1 MTERQYS
8 RQTFSRRLRTQLL
21 AIYIAIITL
30 FVGGVSILSYKQS
43 ETVVRDQS
51 GEIMQQYFQ
60 QSEYG
65 IKQQTQEVEKLL
77 RLLMIQEDLQEYM
90 REGWDKSYD
99 TVRRTMEIF
108 SYTNTVLGNYEYIDS
123 VYYYGNDGTALGVE
137 NDSNHL
143 TQGTD
148 LNLPWYQLDISQE
161 TGNHTGAVFWYG
173 GYSSKDFAIEPFER
187 DIPYVTAVSAVWLEP
202 GRYAVI
208 VVNIRQEQFAH
219 LFAQSQNIEERE
231 NYLINDNGEII
242 IHQDEK
248 KVGSQVDFDL
258 QNLKQDNEEYFMNG
272 DIQIN
277 YHRIED
283 LSWTFITEIPQKVLY
298 KELTALKRSF
308 FILAAG
314 GIAAAAALSAYSLY
328 RLTLPLNDLRRA
340 MERMENGALGEKLD
354 ESSKNEL
361 GLLGRQF
368 NKMSGSI
375 QTMVGQIRQM
385 EEEKRILEKEALQG
399 QLNPHF
405 LFNTLSNMRF
415 MAQMGQMEP
424 LETCF
429 GALGKILLPM
439 YRSTGEMWS
448 LRQELD
454 YLSNYF
460 TILNCRF
467 GGKLSLEIEI
477 EDVYM
482 DMQVLKFI
490 LQPLAENAAEH
501 GFRNGEEEGIII
513 LGAEQKEDRLTLY
526 MEDNG
531 KGIPPKEQER
541 LEQTLKQAENQKE
554 LYRNHV
560 GIVNVHRRLKV
571 HFGEEY
577 GLRLE
582 SVFGEFTCVY
592 LTMPV
597 IKEKS

>member
-1 MTERQYS
+1 MEGIMTERQYS

-405 LFNTLSNMRF
+405 L
-415 MAQMGQMEP
+415 
-424 LETCF
+424 
-429 GALGKILLPM
+429 I
-439 YRSTGEMWS
+439 
-448 LRQELD
+448 
-454 YLSNYF
+454 
-460 TILNCRF
+460 
-467 GGKLSLEIEI
+467 
-477 EDVYM
+477 
-482 DMQVLKFI
+482 
-490 LQPLAENAAEH
+490 H
-501 GFRNGEEEGIII
+501 
-513 LGAEQKEDRLTLY
+513 
-526 MEDNG
+526 
-531 KGIPPKEQER
+531 
-541 LEQTLKQAENQKE
+541 
-554 LYRNHV
+554 
-560 GIVNVHRRLKV
+560 
-571 HFGEEY
+571 
-577 GLRLE
+577 
-582 SVFGEFTCVY
+582 
-592 LTMPV
+592 
-597 IKEKS
+597 